1 MTDLQYFCYLSRNKV
16 DQLYEQIDPESSYEI
31 TELREKETTLTA
43 DAHADWTILHI
54 VSLFRVGGTYG
65 RKGRIQREAKIKQ
78 NYMTKLQA
86 VCLALAKEAPI
97 PAISTATGD
106 ESVKSG
112 WFHHCGEFRVVEAV
126 EDPRSDAVVT
136 LSADL
141 GSKSLLLD
149 CSLRNFSEGSLP
161 DGSFALNS
169 ANARFFKANVTLTM
183 TTIFLLIE
191 LSGTRKA
198 LEDAQAVG
206 GAAAAELAAL
216 IRAYEAEP
224 RPDD

>member
-43 DAHADWTILHI
+43 DAHADWTILHV

-65 RKGRIQREAKIKQ
+65 RRGRVQREAKVKQ

-97 PAISTATGD
+97 PPISTSAGD
-106 ESVKSG
+106 QLVQSS

-126 EDPRSDAVVT
+126 ENPRSDAVVT

-141 GSKSLLLD
+141 GPKPLLLD

-161 DGSFALNS
+161 DGSFVLNS
-169 ANARFFKANVTLTM
+169 ANARFFKSDVALTM

-191 LSGTRKA
+191 LSSSRVVGSPLFLK
-198 LEDAQAVG
+198 LSLPQAQAST
-206 GAAAAELAAL
+206 A
-216 IRAYEAEP
+216 I
-224 RPDD
+224 